1 MLHRALQSFR
11 QSCIHSCLCQHFR
24 IQSSLWRRFGRGFI
38 GLSAWHGVGRRQ
50 LAAVAVRY
58 KHAAVHTEGSG
69 HIVRGPVICLLAH
82 RFVWCISWCVCVCVV
97 CQSSLLASTFSFRS
111 PTFSDLLA
119 AGLEYVPSISSF
131 VVFAGGNS
139 TTQGKLYKFPEEAA
153 VTELKLTPIT
163 PRKNV
168 GSAAGYSCA
177 CSPHYHP

>member
-82 RFVWCISWCVCVCVV
+82 RFVWCISWCVCVWCANLRFWLRLSLFAAPRFRI
-97 CQSSLLASTFSFRS
+97 SSLLAWSMCHRS
-111 PTFSDLLA
+111 RRLWCLLA
-119 AGLEYVPSISSF
+119 ATPPLRASCTNSLRKQLSPS
-131 VVFAGGNS
+131 
-139 TTQGKLYKFPEEAA
+139 
-153 VTELKLTPIT
+153 
-163 PRKNV
+163 
-168 GSAAGYSCA
+168 
-177 CSPHYHP
+177 